1 MKLNL
6 LPPLSIYIHLPWC
19 ISKCPYCDFNSHKFS
34 GEISKHRYLEAIKY
48 DLFRES
54 KRVLGRQLKTVFLGG
69 GTPNLF
75 SPHQMKQIIT
85 TIRNFYDISNNV
97 VTQYIDFSDSKWTGE
112 CDKRKWANENGI
124 VWDGISNYNSC

>member
-1 MKLNL
+1 MKVNL

-34 GEISKHRYLEAIKY
+34 GEISKRRYLEAIKY
-48 DLFRES
+48 DLCRES

-85 TIRNFYDISNNV
+85 TIKNFYDISNNAEI
-97 VTQYIDFSDSKWTGE
+97 TMEAQSIYAFCYMK
-112 CDKRKWANENGI
+112 
-124 VWDGISNYNSC
+124 